1 MPSSVG
7 TAGSTEPVPA
17 AIVADIEELNK
28 SALLTTFFRLSH
40 RAKYH
45 QNQFYMYQWVFVFG
59 AFLTTFFGGFT
70 VLTSTQAAAQQ
81 ADYTAQNA
89 LATSQITATLDT
101 TVTQAAIANP
111 VQTANS
117 VSASS
122 YSSTNALAKVSGF
135 ITTVLAF
142 LIGYMSTIYNHFKPQ
157 QNWFACRRQ
166 TENLRAQY
174 FLFLAHI
181 GVYKNADRHI
191 ALRKVVI
198 EAEKVLQ

>member
-1 MPSSVG
+1 MNALPHYENLFFVKRRPKLKLLRNRNWINPLPDKPAEWDKELISHGFMPSSVG

-101 TVTQAAIANP
+101 TVTQAAIA
-111 VQTANS
+111 
-117 VSASS
+117 
-122 YSSTNALAKVSGF
+122 KSG
-135 ITTVLAF
+135 
-142 LIGYMSTIYNHFKPQ
+142 SNCQ
-157 QNWFACRRQ
+157 
-166 TENLRAQY
+166 
-174 FLFLAHI
+174 
-181 GVYKNADRHI
+181 
-191 ALRKVVI
+191 
-198 EAEKVLQ
+198 